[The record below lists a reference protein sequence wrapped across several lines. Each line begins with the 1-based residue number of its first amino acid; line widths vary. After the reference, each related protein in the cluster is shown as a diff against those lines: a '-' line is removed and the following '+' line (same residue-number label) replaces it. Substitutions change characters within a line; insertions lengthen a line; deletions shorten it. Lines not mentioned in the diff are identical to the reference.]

1 MNRDNGKDLEIVI
14 ADGYTLNP
22 GDLSWEGISNYGEI
36 TYFDRTPPGEMAARC
51 RNAEVIIT
59 NKAIVNENTIAQADR
74 LKLILVT
81 ATGVNIVD
89 VEAAKKRN
97 VVVCNVP
104 DYGTASV
111 AQHTFALIL
120 ELANLV
126 GANSRA
132 VSAGEWAASADF
144 AFSKGPLVEL
154 QGKTL
159 GIVGLGRIGAQVAR
173 LAQAFDMNVL
183 YHNRRPKSTATGTYA
198 SLEHLI
204 ASSDIV
210 SLHCP
215 LTSDNVKF
223 INRSLLQTMKPTAW
237 LINTSRGG
245 LIHEQDLAAAL
256 NQGTLAAAALD
267 VLSVEPPPADN
278 PLLSARHCII
288 TPHNAWLSM
297 EARSRILR
305 TTEENLAAFIAKKP
319 TNTVN

>member
-1 MNRDNGKDLEIVI
+1 
-14 ADGYTLNP
+14 
-22 GDLSWEGISNYGEI
+22 
-36 TYFDRTPPGEMAARC
+36 
-51 RNAEVIIT
+51 
-59 NKAIVNENTIAQADR
+59 

-81 ATGVNIVD
+81 ATGHNIVD
-89 VEAAKKRN
+89 VEAARQHN
-97 VVVCNVP
+97 VMVCNVP

-126 GANSRA
+126 GANSHA
-132 VSAGEWAASADF
+132 VASGEWVSSPDF

-159 GIVGLGRIGAQVAR
+159 GIVGLGRIGLQVAR
-173 LAQAFDMNVL
+173 LAEAFDMSVL
-183 YHNRRPKSTATGTYA
+183 YYSRQPKASAIGTYA
-198 SLEHLI
+198 TLEHLMS
-204 ASSDIV
+204 ASDIV

-215 LTSDNVKF
+215 LTRDNAKF
-223 INRSLLQTMKPTAW
+223 INRTLLQTMKRTAW

-245 LIHEQDLAAAL
+245 LVHEQDLAEAL
-256 NQGTLAAAALD
+256 NEGTLAAAALD

-288 TPHNAWLSM
+288 TPHNAWLSL

-305 TTEENLAAFIAKKP
+305 TTEDNFAAFIAQKP
-319 TNTVN
+319 SNMVN